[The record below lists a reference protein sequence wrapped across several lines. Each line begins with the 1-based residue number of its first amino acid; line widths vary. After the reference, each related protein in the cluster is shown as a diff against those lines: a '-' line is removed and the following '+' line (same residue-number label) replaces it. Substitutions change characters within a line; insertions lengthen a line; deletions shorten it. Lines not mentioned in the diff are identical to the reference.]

1 MDIKQVLDLTPR
13 ELQGLNQKINND
25 SLVDIEQ
32 SKQIFDLFDKVPSD
46 EPDNM
51 ITLHRMEMEVFLLR
65 NWELP

>member
-32 SKQIFDLFDKVPSD
+32 SKQIFDLFDKVYRLM
-46 EPDNM
+46 NL
-51 ITLHRMEMEVFLLR
+51 IT
-65 NWELP
+65 